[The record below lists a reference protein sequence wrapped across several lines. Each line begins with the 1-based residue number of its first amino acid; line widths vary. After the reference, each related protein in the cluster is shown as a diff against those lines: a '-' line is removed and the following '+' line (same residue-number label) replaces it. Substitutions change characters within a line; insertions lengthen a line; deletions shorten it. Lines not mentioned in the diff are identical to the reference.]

1 MNETNRLLALLSAYL
16 NANPRAISAQDVA
29 SLAQDCH
36 ITPEDAFL
44 ALLGAYLGLDT
55 AEAQDASLARS
66 WLPRMVRRL
75 EPELITR
82 DPYVLA
88 LRAVEARC
96 GAFRLAREHYE
107 PMELFVR
114 DDFHQE
120 EDGRVYPLLGYFDQ
134 RVPYPAVM
142 ENGRIWMTVTPNEI
156 HTIRPA
162 AESSQ
167 GKVLAYGLGLGYYA
181 FHALR
186 NPEVASVTVVE
197 RSREVIELFE
207 RHLLPGFPRRE
218 ALRIIRADAF
228 EYAKNTAPQEHYDTV
243 FTDLWHDA
251 GDGLPLYR
259 RMKALET
266 PGPRYLYWIE
276 KTLRYYE

>member
-1 MNETNRLLALLSAYL
+1 MNETSRLLALLSAYL

-29 SLAQDCH
+29 SLAQDCR
-36 ITPEDAFL
+36 ISPEDAFL
-44 ALLGAYLGLDT
+44 ALLGAYLGLDP

-88 LRAVEARC
+88 LRTVEAQC
-96 GAFRLAREHYE
+96 GAFRLTREHYE

-114 DDFHQE
+114 DDFQE
-120 EDGRVYPLLGYFDQ
+120 VDGRVYPLLGYFDQ

-156 HTIRPA
+156 HTILPA
-162 AESSQ
+162 AESSR

-218 ALRIIRADAF
+218 ALRIICADAF
-228 EYAKNTAPQEHYDTV
+228 AYAKNTAPQEHYDTV

>member
-1 MNETNRLLALLSAYL
+1 MNETSRLLALLSAYL
-16 NANPRAISAQDVA
+16 NANPRAITAQDVA
-29 SLAQDCH
+29 SLAQDCR
-36 ITPEDAFL
+36 ISPEDAFL
-44 ALLGAYLGLDT
+44 ALLGAYLGLEP

-75 EPELITR
+75 KPELITR

-88 LRAVEARC
+88 LRAVEAQC
-96 GAFRLAREHYE
+96 GAFRLTREHYE

-114 DDFHQE
+114 DDFQE

-162 AESSQ
+162 AESSR

-186 NPEVASVTVVE
+186 NPEVTSVTVVE

-218 ALRIIRADAF
+218 ALRIICADAF
-228 EYAKNTAPQEHYDTV
+228 AYAKNTAPQEHYDTV